1 MVRADHTVY
10 SESKAGEG
18 NYFFDEEFEKIGA
31 KIVFS
36 PDEVFDRSD
45 LLVKVAPLF
54 GKNMKERARELKE
67 IAYPKFRDELTQ
79 FAKENYQ
86 I

>member
-10 SESKAGEG
+10 IESKAGEE
-18 NYFFDEEFEKIGA
+18 NHFFDEEFKKIGA
-31 KIVFS
+31 KIFFG